1 MMIRN
6 RFVSRLAIRPRR
18 KMVATALIYGL
29 SMAVRFTS
37 AAGEQTEVAPEAARG
52 SYPITSIM
60 INNGGS
66 VVTKDWP
73 RPAQPI
79 AMPATPTFKGCRAA
93 CDSSTPVPLTAGC
106 SYP

>member
-1 MMIRN
+1 MIRS

-37 AAGEQTEVAPEAARG
+37 AAGEEAEIAPQAARG
-52 SYPITSIM
+52 SYPLTSVIINDGGRVITR
-60 INNGGS
+60 
-66 VVTKDWP
+66 DWAG
-73 RPAQPI
+73 PARPI
-79 AMPATPTFKGCRAA
+79 AMRGTPTFKGCRTT
-93 CDSSTPVPLTAGC
+93 CDGSTPAPLAAGC